1 LKEKVVRKYPTRFI
15 LVICMGLVASIAQ
28 TTPSKAETGSILVVF
43 TKVGF
48 VVGAGSGRGV
58 LTFRAHEYPFWVSGM
73 SIGATIGGSTNKL
86 VGRALYLRSPYDI
99 AGTYAAIGAGG
110 ALAAGA
116 GGIYLQNAK
125 GVVLQLKGVKVGMEL
140 SAAVSGIEI
149 TLK

>member
-1 LKEKVVRKYPTRFI
+1 
-15 LVICMGLVASIAQ
+15 MGLVASIGQ

-48 VVGAGSGRGV
+48 VLGAGSGRGV
-58 LTFRAHEYPFWVSGM
+58 LTFRAHEYPFRVSGM

-86 VGRALYLRSPYDI
+86 VGRALYLQSPYDI

-110 ALAAGA
+110 AWAAGA

-140 SAAVSGIEI
+140 
-149 TLK
+149 

>member
-1 LKEKVVRKYPTRFI
+1 LKEKAVRKYPTRFI
-15 LVICMGLVASIAQ
+15 LAVCMGLVASIGQ

-110 ALAAGA
+110 ALTAGA

>member
-1 LKEKVVRKYPTRFI
+1 VREYRTRLI
-15 LVICMGLVASIAQ
+15 LAVCMALVASIGQ
-28 TTPSKAETGSILVVF
+28 TNPSKAETGSILVVF

-48 VVGAGSGRGV
+48 VLGAGSGRGV

-86 VGRALYLRSPYDI
+86 VGRALYLQSPYDI
-99 AGTYAAIGAGG
+99 AGTYVAIGAGG

-116 GGIYLQNAK
+116 GRIRLQNAK
-125 GVVLQLKGVKVGMEL
+125 GVILQLKGVRVGVEL

>member
-1 LKEKVVRKYPTRFI
+1 
-15 LVICMGLVASIAQ
+15 MGLLASIAQ

-48 VVGAGSGRGV
+48 VLGAGSGRGV
-58 LTFRAHEYPFWVSGM
+58 LSFRGHEYPFRVSGM

-99 AGTYAAIGAGG
+99 AGTYAAIGAGA
-110 ALAAGA
+110 ALAASA
-116 GGIYLQNAK
+116 GGIHLQNGK
-125 GVVLQLKGVKVGMEL
+125 GVVLQLKGAKVGMEL

>member
-1 LKEKVVRKYPTRFI
+1 
-15 LVICMGLVASIAQ
+15 
-28 TTPSKAETGSILVVF
+28 
-43 TKVGF
+43 
-48 VVGAGSGRGV
+48 
-58 LTFRAHEYPFWVSGM
+58 M

-86 VGRALYLRSPYDI
+86 AGRALYLRSPYDI